1 MDFSVNRTE
10 DNCYR
15 KVESKVDSKTQLVF
29 VSGLFNGEVW
39 KQQYNYFARN
49 HKTLVLDCLKGG
61 RSYDK
66 QKEMISQVL
75 NKRDD
80 LDDVVLIS
88 HGLGNSLIQ
97 DLESKESV
105 VATVMTGV
113 MERPY
118 KTYSNRFYRGFTY
131 FIKREPKIF
140 KKLFFSELTDYRVCK
155 DFVKNAEFPSFNEIE
170 SFINNYSMRTP
181 VKKSMIIHPEN
192 DKWASK
198 DYSRKL
204 TPKASVSIIKDSG
217 PYCFYEKPQEYNK
230 AVRDFLERLE
240 EFIENRDVSIAK
252 KNNHSLKDFEKQ
264 TREQKKKVRI

>member
-15 KVESKVDSKTQLVF
+15 KAESKVDSTTQLVF
-29 VSGLFNGEVW
+29 VSGLLNGEVW

-61 RSYDK
+61 RLYEK
-66 QKEMISQVL
+66 QKETVSQVL
-75 NKRDD
+75 DKRDD

-113 MERPY
+113 MKEPY
-118 KTYSNRFYRGFTY
+118 NIYSDRFYRGFKY
-131 FIKREPKIF
+131 FIKSEPKIF

-155 DFVKNAEFPSFNEIE
+155 DFVKNAEFPSFEE
-170 SFINNYSMRTP
+170 VRSFTDNYSMRTP
-181 VKKSMIIHPEN
+181 VKKSLIIHPEN

-198 DYSRKL
+198 GYSRKL
-204 TPKASVSIIKDSG
+204 TPEASVSIIKDSG

-230 AVRDFLERLE
+230 AIKDFLERLE

-252 KNNHSLKDFEKQ
+252 QNNRSLKDFEKQ
-264 TREQKKKVRI
+264 THEQRKKVKI